1 MTNIRLENGT
11 NPGTYFETNAFHQ
24 SLGNFSEA
32 ELSSF
37 KESIFYIQIG
47 GGSGTEPERILSDG
61 ILSVNDLGDN
71 DPSNDTTANY
81 LNPVDFSQTN
91 FNEHIEET
99 NLEWWFAEDQITTF
113 DLADG
118 HTYSS
123 AANNVVGIEFNNPS
137 SSDPINVLGYEITLY
152 RRTSDANNPSGE
164 YITIFIPF
172 SDQDLSPINWSDHP
186 DGPAVV
192 GSTTTHITDAILG
205 QAADTDFSYQDG
217 TTYVVYADAHH
228 QHPNSVGT
236 DRIVSGTD
244 GSDLINSV
252 YTDNDGDVIDGDDGN
267 PNEETGDNDSV
278 VAGDGNDT
286 VFSGAGDD
294 TLSGGAGSDSLD
306 GGSGDDSLEGGAG
319 DDTLIGGDGDDT
331 IFGKGGDDTIDGGAD
346 NDLIEGGAGSDSLT
360 GGDGDD
366 VFVFDNDGADVI
378 TDFGTGNTGPI
389 TDGDKTNNDYVDLSE
404 YYTNQDE
411 LHADFLDDGILNQ
424 STGDY
429 TDNTAMTDGASL
441 EIQGITTADL
451 RFETTNVPCF
461 TAGTLIK
468 TINGQK
474 QVEQLSQGDLVWTK
488 DSGYQPIRWISRK
501 TFSVDALRQNENL
514 RPIRIAAGAMGF
526 GMPNRDLIVSQQH
539 RVLVNSKIAERMTS
553 EAEVLVSAKHLLRI
567 RGIDVLKQLNKVT
580 YVHFMFDRHHV
591 V

>member
-61 ILSVNDLGDN
+61 ILSVNGLGDN

-319 DDTLIGGDGDDT
+319 DDTLIGGDGNDVL
-331 IFGKGGDDTIDGGAD
+331 IGGTAD
-346 NDLIEGGAGSDSLT
+346 ASAGSGSGDFAAIYGYDAKTVTEDYLKDIEIKVDNHSGHNQGDT
-360 GGDGDD
+360 GYQVNNEG
-366 VFVFDNDGADVI
+366 VVSMYTTAFRMSGA
-378 TDFGTGNTGPI
+378 
-389 TDGDKTNNDYVDLSE
+389 K
-404 YYTNQDE
+404 
-411 LHADFLDDGILNQ
+411 
-424 STGDY
+424 TGD
-429 TDNTAMTDGASL
+429 L
-441 EIQGITTADL
+441 
-451 RFETTNVPCF
+451 NVYF
-461 TAGTLIK
+461 
-468 TINGQK
+468 
-474 QVEQLSQGDLVWTK
+474 
-488 DSGYQPIRWISRK
+488 
-501 TFSVDALRQNENL
+501 
-514 RPIRIAAGAMGF
+514 
-526 GMPNRDLIVSQQH
+526 
-539 RVLVNSKIAERMTS
+539 
-553 EAEVLVSAKHLLRI
+553 AKL
-567 RGIDVLKQLNKVT
+567 G
-580 YVHFMFDRHHV
+580 
-591 V
+591 